1 MINSPSSALEFPN
14 QSWQP
19 SDASRLYAP
28 RTADQA
34 TPTILVVDSER
45 QTLFR
50 TRRVLYTAG
59 YRVATSDTFEKA
71 WRLLT
76 SPQPDLLIV
85 DIRLGAFRQ
94 RRRTRRT
101 SAEFNVSRPARRLDR
116 PDIARALLA
125 DSRRQTGQRI
135 RAATSSGSPSWPST
149 FRPCMVA
156 GPAWLTLEHSTRR
169 IQNPEGAL
177 K

>member
-85 DIRLGAFRQ
+85 DIRLGAFNGLHLVL
-94 RRRTRRT
+94 RRRWDDPTQRSVVT
-101 SAEFNVSRPARRLDR
+101 SPTSDPVLQRE
-116 PDIARALLA
+116 ARALGAPYLVKPIGRNELLRVV
-125 DSRRQTGQRI
+125 SRAI
-135 RAATSSGSPSWPST
+135 
-149 FRPCMVA
+149 
-156 GPAWLTLEHSTRR
+156 HSTR
-169 IQNPEGAL
+169 G
-177 K
+177 